1 MFWISPPGAGPR
13 NTKAL
18 HRHSGAVDVPHQL
31 HRENFGTAIRPIA
44 EATVVQH
51 RGLLGIWKNAGENE
65 QQNRDTVDL
74 SEILGQ
80 SIGGFYIQT
89 SHDFDGVTTI
99 QGGFGETPTYGWYQE
114 ENEQN
119 RDR

>member
-18 HRHSGAVDVPHQL
+18 HRHSGAVDVPHQ
-31 HRENFGTAIRPIA
+31 
-44 EATVVQH
+44 QH

-74 SEILGQ
+74 SEIVDQL
-80 SIGGFYIQT
+80 IGGFYIQT